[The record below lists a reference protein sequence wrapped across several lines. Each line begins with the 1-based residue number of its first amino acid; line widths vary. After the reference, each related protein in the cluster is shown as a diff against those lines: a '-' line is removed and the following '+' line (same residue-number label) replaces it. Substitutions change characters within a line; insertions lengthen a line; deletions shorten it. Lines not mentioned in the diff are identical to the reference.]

1 VTPKSFDE
9 EVAYSGTLSATDA
22 DSTSFTFALLDDPSG
37 LFQIQNTNQLVLL
50 QPVDFESLPAGF
62 VDQGNGTATVDLTL
76 EVQDESGNPFS
87 EVVTLTVND
96 VAEGGQEPT
105 DPITLIA
112 TAGVLDGT
120 VSPQQWGVDVT
131 IAALTANGSAAVITH
146 STDGFGVEGG
156 RFDTQI
162 DHIPSSNTSEQ
173 FTLEFNDAVS
183 DVILRFGRMNPDE
196 GETGAWT
203 AFDAGGGKVASGVL
217 DPASGAKIATWT
229 YDIPID
235 AAGQSFTELLL
246 TATGYNGGV
255 SGAPSGDSSD
265 FAIKEL
271 TYTPDQSDGESLALE
286 NDDSM
291 VDSLLIA

>member
-1 VTPKSFDE
+1 
-9 EVAYSGTLSATDA
+9 
-22 DSTSFTFALLDDPSG
+22 
-37 LFQIQNTNQLVLL
+37 
-50 QPVDFESLPAGF
+50 
-62 VDQGNGTATVDLTL
+62 
-76 EVQDESGNPFS
+76 
-87 EVVTLTVND
+87 VVTLTLND